1 MLVFSSDVR
10 HCPGHWVT
18 LADNRFLLPRCYP
31 SGRLILTKALTAKRI
46 ENASPTQARQEI
58 PDGLLRGLYLVVQPS
73 GAKSFAVRYRYAG
86 RPRKLTL
93 GAFPALNLEA
103 ARDRGAKALRLA
115 AEGRDPATEKQIAKV
130 DAKKA
135 AAEAIRDQR
144 DLFENVAREF
154 IERHAIKNNRE
165 TTWRETARILGFR
178 ASRDQPIALITVG
191 SDVMG
196 AWTGRKIQEITK
208 RDVVTLLDTVR
219 DRAPVMANRNLAA
232 IRKLFNWCLARD
244 IIQISPCTLIE
255 PPAPERSRDRILSD
269 AELRLV
275 WDAANSEGWPFSP
288 LVKLLVLTGQR
299 LSEVGG
305 MRWEELD
312 FENNL
317 WTLPAERVKNGQR
330 HEVPLSGGAIEIL
343 IALPR
348 IKTTKGFVFTTHR
361 DAAVSGFSR
370 AKHRLDVAILNALP
384 SGALTPEHWT
394 FHDLRRTLA
403 SGMARLGIQLPVIE
417 KVLNHSSGTFRGVVG
432 VYQRHSF
439 SDEKRKALDA
449 WASFVQ
455 SVVSSQ
461 PLENVIKLRGK
472 N

>member
-1 MLVFSSDVR
+1 MLVFPPDVR
-10 HCPGHWVT
+10 HCHGHRVT
-18 LADNRFLLPRCYP
+18 LADNRLLLPRRYP
-31 SGRLILTKALTAKRI
+31 NGRLILTKALTAKRI

-58 PDGLLRGLYLVVQPS
+58 PDGLLRGLYLIVQPS
-73 GAKSFAVRYRYAG
+73 GAKSFVVRYRYAG

-144 DLFENVAREF
+144 DLFEIVAREF
-154 IERHAIKNNRE
+154 IERHAMKNNRK

-178 ASRDQPIALITVG
+178 ASLEQPTALVSVG

-196 AWTGRKIQEITK
+196 AWAGRKIQEITK

-244 IIQISPCTLIE
+244 IIQVSPCTLIE
-255 PPAPERSRDRILSD
+255 PPAPERSRDRVLSD
-269 AELRLV
+269 DELRLV
-275 WDAANSEGWPFSP
+275 WKAADSEGWPFGP

-305 MRWEELD
+305 MRWAELD
-312 FENNL
+312 FEDKL
-317 WTLPAERVKNGQR
+317 WTLPAERVKNAQR
-330 HEVPLSGGAIEIL
+330 HEVPLSDEAISTL
-343 IALPR
+343 MALPR
-348 IKTTKGFVFTTHR
+348 IKTTKGYVFTTSR

-370 AKHRLDVAILNALP
+370 AKHRLDAAILNAL
-384 SGALTPEHWT
+384 SNGAITSEHWT
-394 FHDLRRTLA
+394 FHDLRRTVA

-417 KVLNHSSGTFRGVVG
+417 KVLNHSSGSFRGIVG
-432 VYQRHSF
+432 VYQRHTF
-439 SDEKRKALDA
+439 SDEKRKALDV
-449 WASFVQ
+449 WATFVQ
-455 SVVSSQ
+455 STVSSRQ
-461 PLENVIKLRGK
+461 PENVVRLRGT